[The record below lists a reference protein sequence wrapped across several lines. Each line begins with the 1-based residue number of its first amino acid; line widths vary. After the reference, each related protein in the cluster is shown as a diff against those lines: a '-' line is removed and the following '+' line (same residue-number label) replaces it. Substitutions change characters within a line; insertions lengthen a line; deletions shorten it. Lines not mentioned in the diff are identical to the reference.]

1 MSLACETTI
10 AAGPDPSTF
19 ILGTRDVAAPLRVQV
34 EAALENGQGS
44 VCVDFGG
51 LLVSQSFMDEFLGV
65 IILRHG
71 PTILERVVFR
81 NCNDDVKAA
90 VDLVASVRSADYSR
104 ARAALSS

>member
-1 MSLACETTI
+1 MSVACETTI
-10 AAGPDPSTF
+10 AAGPDPSVF
-19 ILGTRDVAAPLRVQV
+19 ILGTRDVATPLRAQV
-34 EAALENGQGS
+34 EAVLEKGMDS

-65 IILRHG
+65 MILRHG
-71 PTILERVVFR
+71 PSILERVVFR

-90 VDLVASVRSADYSR
+90 VDLVASVRSADYSK

>member
-10 AAGPDPSTF
+10 AAGPDPSVF
-19 ILGTRDVAAPLRVQV
+19 ILGTRDVATPLRVQV
-34 EAALENGQGS
+34 EAALEHGMGS

-65 IILRHG
+65 MILRHG
-71 PTILERVVFR
+71 PSILERVVFR

-90 VDLVASVRSADYSR
+90 VELVASVRGADYGK